1 MKRRKYYPN
10 NWDAIKQCPPNYFPA
25 MAYDELK
32 EWKIHGYQLPSSHFG
47 IVRIEDKDTG
57 KITEHTYKSEHNTKM
72 RLKKEIGTNKHITLA
87 TDEGV
92 YHLIPNP
99 LNIDFN
105 SPDAQNNI

>member
-1 MKRRKYYPN
+1 
-10 NWDAIKQCPPNYFPA
+10 
-25 MAYDELK
+25 
-32 EWKIHGYQLPSSHFG
+32 
-47 IVRIEDKDTG
+47 
-57 KITEHTYKSEHNTKM
+57 M

-105 SPDAQNNI
+105 NNAQDNI